1 MYIAFYLHQAL
12 TILAAIVRITFQF
25 PERRHVIDSLKE
37 VTEDSNLGVLRKLA
51 RTLQILAGSVLRRPN
66 IDWVTASEVKRQRK
80 IYSLL
85 GICATM
91 LPSLVICIALGVS
104 SFMFV
109 KEFIYVLPIPG
120 LWFVA
125 PLIVYATSR

>member
-1 MYIAFYLHQAL
+1 
-12 TILAAIVRITFQF
+12 VRITFQF

-37 VTEDSNLGVLRKLA
+37 VTEANNLGVLRKLA
-51 RTLQILAGSVLRRPN
+51 RTFRILAGSVLRRPN
-66 IDWVTASEVKRQRK
+66 IDWVTAGEVKRQRT
-80 IYSLL
+80 IYSLS

-120 LWFVA
+120 LWIVA